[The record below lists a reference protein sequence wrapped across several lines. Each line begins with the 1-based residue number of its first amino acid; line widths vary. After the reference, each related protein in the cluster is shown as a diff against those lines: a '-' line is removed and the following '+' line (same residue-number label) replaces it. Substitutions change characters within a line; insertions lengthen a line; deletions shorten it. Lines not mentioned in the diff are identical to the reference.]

1 MTPGASQ
8 TVLTNG
14 PAGDQPGVYL
24 NLASGQQVLL
34 REMCF
39 GVNTASDSCYYEL
52 GVTSAANGGGTFT
65 PITPRFYIRTGA
77 APTGRSTYDKAM
89 NPPPCLKYS
98 DGVRSITYRVEANDA
113 NCEITAAFHGWLEDE
128 T

>member
-1 MTPGASQ
+1 MTPGAAQ

-14 PAGDQPGVYL
+14 PAGDQPGVYY
-24 NLASGQQVLL
+24 NVAAGRQVLI

-39 GVNTASDSCYYEL
+39 GVITASDNCFFEL
-52 GVTSAANGGGTFT
+52 GYTDGPNGTGTFR
-65 PITPRFYIRTGA
+65 PITPRFYVMTA
-77 APTGRSTYDKAM
+77 AAQDGRQTYEKLT

-98 DGVRSITYRVEANDA
+98 NGVRSITYRVDANDA
-113 NCEITAAFHGWLEDE
+113 NCQISAAWHGWVEDE